1 MNDWK
6 NRSDTKKIT
15 NHSNWNNHKNSGKTQ
30 KLWKLGNVEKI
41 KHNYTNKHLLTLKP
55 HDTSL

>member
-15 NHSNWNNHKNSGKTQ
+15 NHSNWNNQKNSRRTQ
-30 KLWKLGNVEKI
+30 KVWKVGNVEKI
-41 KHNYTNKHLLTLKP
+41 KNNYTNKHLLTLKP
-55 HDTSL
+55 HDTPL